1 MFKFNKNLTAVAL
14 AATSI
19 AASAQDMITSRADLF
34 NQTMSSTS
42 SATQGMGDPSL
53 LQSQPRRLSITNSQ
67 DLEQDALDRNG
78 MGNLPGN
85 QARRGM
91 AGMQNGELN
100 GRGLNGR
107 QLNNRG
113 FEPEKESSEFQ
124 KFVADNTGKML
135 PIFGSEFFV
144 NTLSTFTPVSNAPL
158 PSEYALGPG
167 DELMIR
173 GWGTIDIDYRATID
187 RNGTI
192 SIPTIGS
199 VTLSGVKAGEAQE
212 VVRAA
217 VARLYKGVT
226 VNVTFGKLRAM
237 TVYVVGQA
245 NRPGTYTIS
254 SLSTLV
260 TALFASGGPNPNGS
274 MRRVQVKRG
283 GKVAAELDLY
293 AFIAKGD
300 KSGDIK
306 LQDGDTIY
314 IPPAG
319 GFVALTGKV
328 NSPAVFELRTPGD
341 TIESLLDVAGGLPV
355 VADPRRAFLER
366 IDPARNRPR
375 SVEEFALDGE
385 GLKHTLKNGDVLNIT
400 SITPSFANAVVLRG
414 NVDQPVRAPFKDGMR
429 VSDLIPSREYL
440 ISRKSTR
447 RQNNVITDV
456 DRERG
461 NFNANNYRNNTYNN
475 NTNGNINY
483 SNNNLN
489 NGVNSVNGND
499 NNNANTNINNFGP
512 DGNFNNG
519 LNAGVQS
526 TLSRNSLNTATG
538 RDDRA
543 TNVEAESIAA
553 SIGSLIDQINWDYAV
568 VERVNRSDLTVKLI
582 PFNLGNVFVNPNGM
596 DNVQL
601 QPGDT
606 VTIFSQQDVAVPMDK
621 RQVFVRIEGE
631 VNVPGVYQMTAGDN
645 LQTLM
650 AKAGGPT
657 ANAYLFGT
665 GFYREEVR
673 KEQQANVQRAADR
686 LENQIRSAQSAQMA
700 NLRAMS
706 PAEAAAATAQFET
719 ERRSAE
725 ERITRFRKLQSSG
738 RIAFGLDP
746 NERSFARL
754 PQLSLQNGDRLVVP
768 SKPAFV
774 HVFGSVNV
782 EASPLWR
789 PNSRVKDYLKL
800 AGTTFDADIDN
811 TFVLRVDGTV
821 VSAESQGWF
830 FGNIGGLAVMPGDTI
845 VVPEKVDKTTAWSR
859 FTQGARE
866 WTQILANFG
875 LGAAAIKTLRED

>member
-1 MFKFNKNLTAVAL
+1 MFKFTKNFAAVAL

-19 AASAQDMITSRADLF
+19 AASAQDTNSRSDLF
-34 NQTMSSTS
+34 NQDMSS
-42 SATQGMGDPSL
+42 APNAQGMGMGNSTFSPA
-53 LQSQPRRLSITNSQ
+53 QQRRLSITNNQ
-67 DLEQDALDRNG
+67 VGELGEANG
-78 MGNLPGN
+78 REGAIVNNGN
-85 QARRGM
+85 QSRRQVP
-91 AGMQNGELN
+91 GMQNRALN
-100 GRGLNGR
+100 G
-107 QLNNRG
+107 QLNNRD
-113 FEPEKESSEFQ
+113 FDVEKEPSEFQ
-124 KFVADNTGKML
+124 KFVADNTGKLL
-135 PIFGSEFFV
+135 PIFGSEFFA
-144 NTLSTFTPVSNAPL
+144 NTPSTFAPVSNTPVQ
-158 PSEYALGPG
+158 SDYTLGPG
-167 DELMIR
+167 DELQIR

-192 SIPTIGS
+192 SIPTIGT
-199 VTLSGVKAGEAQE
+199 VPLAGVKAGEAQN
-212 VVRAA
+212 VIRAA

-226 VNVTFGKLRAM
+226 VNVNFGQLRAM

-245 NRPGTYTIS
+245 NRPGTYTVS

-260 TALFASGGPNPNGS
+260 TALFASGGPNANGS
-274 MRRVQVKRG
+274 MRHVQVKRG

-300 KSGDIK
+300 KSADIK

-328 NSPAVFELRTPGD
+328 NSAAVFELKGASD
-341 TIESLLDVAGGLPV
+341 TVESLLDVAGGLPV

-366 IDPARNRPR
+366 IDAARNRPR
-375 SVEEFALDGE
+375 SVEEFALDGQ
-385 GLKHTLKNGDVLNIT
+385 GLKRTLKNGDVLNIT

-414 NVDQPVRAPFKDGMR
+414 NVDQPVRAPFKNGMR

-447 RQNNVITDV
+447 RQNNVTTSVEDA
-456 DRERG
+456 RG
-461 NFNANNYRNNTYNN
+461 NADINPITGAGTTIDGRMRNASRTR
-475 NTNGNINY
+475 
-483 SNNNLN
+483 
-489 NGVNSVNGND
+489 
-499 NNNANTNINNFGP
+499 
-512 DGNFNNG
+512 DGM
-519 LNAGVQS
+519 
-526 TLSRNSLNTATG
+526 NTAFG
-538 RDDRA
+538 EGNRN

-553 SIGSLIDQINWDYAV
+553 SIGGLIDQINWDYAV
-568 VERVNRSDLTVKLI
+568 VERVNRSDLSVKLI
-582 PFNLGNVFVNPNGM
+582 PFNLGKVFTNPNGP

-606 VTIFSQQDVAVPMDK
+606 VTIFSQEDVAVPMDK
-621 RQVFVRIEGE
+621 RQVFVRVEGE
-631 VNVPGVYQMTAGDN
+631 VNVPGVYQMTAGDT
-645 LQTLM
+645 LQTLL

-657 ANAYLFGT
+657 GNAYLFGT

-673 KEQQANVQRAADR
+673 KEQQANLQRAADR
-686 LENQIRSAQSAQMA
+686 LENQVRSEQSSQMA
-700 NLRAMS
+700 NLSAMS
-706 PAEAAAATAQFET
+706 PTEAASSTARFEA
-719 ERRSAE
+719 ERRIAE
-725 ERITRFRKLQSSG
+725 ERIARFRRLQSTG
-738 RIAFGLDP
+738 RIAFGLEP

-754 PQLSLQNGDRLVVP
+754 PQVTLQNGDRLVVP

-800 AGTTFDADIDN
+800 AGTTSDADVDN

-821 VSAESQGWF
+821 VSADSQGWF
-830 FGNIGGLAVMPGDTI
+830 FGKIGGLEVMPGDTI
-845 VVPEKVDKTTAWSR
+845 VVPERFDKTTAWSR

-875 LGAAAIKTLRED
+875 LGAAAIKTLKND